1 MLFDYDVLSDAIE
14 EKFNE
19 ELDSF
24 VNGDTEDVADVCE
37 QIDSENG
44 FLGEDRYY
52 PMSEI
57 DEIVIIENLT
67 VLEVLDMFSSDFNSN
82 DDYFQF
88 GTYGITSTNSR
99 DYVDL
104 LGASEII
111 EQIKDNINLVDNVD
125 LEVIFDNEDCASDEL
140 DDLEELFAE
149 LEEDDEEAVKDAQ
162 NQLEE
167 FINNYGLK
175 PYLDM
180 E

>member
-1 MLFDYDVLSDAIE
+1 MLFDYDALSNAIE
-14 EKFNE
+14 DKFNE

-37 QIDSENG
+37 QIDSYNG
-44 FLGEDRYY
+44 FLGDNRYY
-52 PMSEI
+52 FMCVI
-57 DEIVIIENLT
+57 DEIVNIEGKS
-67 VLEVLDMFSSDFNSN
+67 VLEVLDMFSDNFDSN

-88 GTYGITSTNSR
+88 GIYGITSTNTR
-99 DYVDL
+99 DYVNL

-111 EQIKDNINLVDNVD
+111 EEIKDNINQVDNVD